1 MLNYSLF
8 NPHATFILNGQKF
21 EPTSPDWRKWVPTDP
36 TSAHW
41 YDAERFEQ
49 LVGAYIAAE
58 GKRKRTVREFR
69 GLSATRKQ
77 SEVSETSQLERAYL
91 HELAADGKLDRD
103 ALSRLR
109 EAMKKAS
116 RPVKPE
122 ALGVL
127 GEDHFRRRIAADPNV
142 SGKTFRYCRQKG
154 FDGRGLP
161 YVVESAFAVVDKE
174 SPLRGLHTG
183 LNWSIPL
190 GGALEQNAFEVDDE
204 NVVDGLSAILAR
216 NRVNIHSDPVCLAV
230 HLISPRFRFLDRG
243 KGTVSL

>member
-1 MLNYSLF
+1 M
-8 NPHATFILNGQKF
+8 
-21 EPTSPDWRKWVPTDP
+21 
-36 TSAHW
+36 
-41 YDAERFEQ
+41 
-49 LVGAYIAAE
+49 VGAYIASE
-58 GKRKRTVREFR
+58 GKKKRTVREFIAEFR

-77 SEVSETSQLERAYL
+77 SEVSEASQLERAYL

-127 GEDHFRRRIAADPNV
+127 GEDHFRRRIAADPKV

-161 YVVESAFAVVDKE
+161 YVVESAFAMVDKE

-183 LNWSIPL
+183 FNWSVPL

-204 NVVDGLSAILAR
+204 NVVDGLAAILAKS
-216 NRVNIHSDPVCLAV
+216 RVNIYSDPVCLAV